1 MRHHSSLGKSRVIY
15 TITVIGFIATIHAVL
30 PTYSNSSFLSLFT
43 SEENVGL
50 IYMIS
55 SALTIFGFLF
65 IPAFLRKIGNY
76 LTAVW
81 LILIQIGL
89 FYGLTVATNPIAIAA
104 LFIAQMAI
112 VSLIGFCLDVF
123 LETYSE
129 KENVGRIRGMYLT
142 TMNTAWVIA
151 PLIGTMIIGNV
162 NDYRGVYVAA
172 LYMLFPLLYLVYKN
186 FPRFRDPHYTHP
198 SLFGTLKH
206 VVKSRD
212 HSKLFIINII
222 LQVFY
227 SWMVVYSPIYLHNV
241 IGFNWTQIGIII
253 TIMLLP
259 FPIAQWPLG
268 KLADKKYGEKEIM
281 MIGFALLGLSTI
293 ALAGIVSHSIWIWA
307 LALFMTRVGAAAA
320 EVMIETYFFKTVAP
334 TDSNMLGFFR
344 VTRPLAYFIA
354 PIITTIG
361 LLFTKDLTVLFIA
374 LGILCLLA
382 MIPIWRLRDT
392 N

>member
-1 MRHHSSLGKSRVIY
+1 
-15 TITVIGFIATIHAVL
+15 
-30 PTYSNSSFLSLFT
+30 
-43 SEENVGL
+43 
-50 IYMIS
+50 
-55 SALTIFGFLF
+55 
-65 IPAFLRKIGNY
+65 
-76 LTAVW
+76 
-81 LILIQIGL
+81 
-89 FYGLTVATNPIAIAA
+89 
-104 LFIAQMAI
+104 

-129 KENVGRIRGMYLT
+129 KENVGKIRGMYLT
-142 TMNTAWVIA
+142 TLNTAWVIT
-151 PLIGTMIIGNV
+151 PLIGTMIIGNS

-186 FPRFRDPHYTHP
+186 FPRFKDPHYTHP
-198 SLFGTLKH
+198 SLFGTFKH

-212 HSKLFIINII
+212 HSKLFIVNII

-227 SWMVVYSPIYLHNV
+227 SWMVVYSPIYLHTT
-241 IGFNWTQIGIII
+241 IGFNWTQIGIIL

-281 MIGFALLGLSTI
+281 VIGFALLGLATI
-293 ALAGIVSHSIWIWA
+293 ALAGITSHNLWIWA

-320 EVMIETYFFKTVAP
+320 EVMIETYFFKTVSP
-334 TDSNMLGFFR
+334 SDSNMLGFFR

-354 PIITTIG
+354 PIITTVGFI
-361 LLFTKDLTVLFIA
+361 FTTDITVLFIA
-374 LGILCLLA
+374 LGILCLCALV
-382 MIPIWRLRDT
+382 PIWGLKDT